1 MLSSGNINDYNFGQT
16 TGLRKA
22 SRRSDSVSALGE
34 LGKGFGAGVD
44 QLQALGGGA
53 YALLGDILGSEQ
65 MFQDGIDFY
74 QEQMEEAA
82 EAEIG
87 RVEDVEGFGDAV
99 LYGSYLVGN
108 VVPTLLGGLGTG
120 AVAGQLAKVA
130 VKKKVKDRVDQAAKE
145 QVQKVVKEKSLKG
158 KAKQYGSN
166 ALKKLRDNPVRSA
179 QAAGAFTYSAA
190 LNAGES
196 TANLYEEAD
205 ERDPVLSLAVGVSA
219 GALDAFV
226 PINALKR
233 LLPSKQFKE
242 AKDQISDQ
250 IMTNQKPIRRVL
262 SQMGKLGAAE
272 GVTEAVQEIIQQ
284 SAVEYVV
291 GKKDPTLQKDF
302 LERLF
307 DEENRSV
314 YLNAAIAG
322 AVGGGIVGIPTG
334 IVGDPT
340 PTRTLDEATQAE
352 QDTQE
357 QPTPEE
363 TEPDDPEVTRARNR
377 QEAAR
382 RSVQAELGEDFSP
395 RDERLSPEQRA
406 ENASERRRQA
416 RDRAIE
422 QVTSEQMEIDPVLS
436 KIQELSPEERRIAAR
451 ENARKLLDRTT
462 EYRITAQNII
472 EDEFANHIAE
482 LERQRGGVRDLVVA
496 EQTPQN
502 VRESVVAPKITRQQ
516 QENLQQD
523 LNKVIEQAREA
534 GLNIEMLSDANFAIQ
549 DQLATRVAELDR
561 SGGEVA
567 VATQVV
573 EQDIDRRQSEID
585 REIQERR
592 ITRDASALTG
602 ETIEAVNI
610 SERSLLSLPL
620 EMQQLLVQSAIDR
633 GVEVPV
639 FVSESDIENAAIL
652 LPPPSRDEIVNEV
665 RKSLILQSDKRTDL
679 ANIEK
684 FFNREVTK
692 TPTAEDTIFL
702 DEAINKIITQD
713 GADYN
718 DAVTRAML
726 DLNKAGV
733 ENVLDPARISVP
745 SIQRM
750 MRSGERGYTKAD
762 GSYDPETDV
771 VRISPELIE
780 ESLRNPK
787 AEKYLRFV
795 LAHELGHQ
803 FDIKNNISIN
813 TPEFVVSAVEADN
826 GQLTLD
832 SGAAIEEILGEYQ
845 SGSEFGQLF
854 VHPMRQMYNVFK
866 KASADGNLDSVMQ
879 LYRKEI
885 FAQAYAIY
893 YSDKEAFKANLPI
906 TYEALTREFR
916 NNGNGNQTT
925 DRLEERNGI
934 LRPIRTSSRNGG
946 VEVDDTT
953 ATGEDRG
960 RGVEGEQ
967 TDQGVGREGE
977 QEDGFG
983 TGRGVLDDDDVFDLP
998 TRTAQE
1004 IERDDELIDSVRE
1017 STTRF
1022 EATKSKARTTFKKYL
1037 EPKGLL
1043 PETAFD
1049 AMIER
1054 DGLVG
1059 ASEIEV
1065 RQLLGN
1071 YRNAVKETLGRNP
1084 TEQDKQTLQN
1094 ILSGSLSD
1102 VENAVIPESIKAPLR
1117 AMRVYLDNYSVKYAT
1132 AIAKDAEALAL
1143 QGKEGQA
1150 AAKID
1155 LLNVIMDRIG
1165 SYVNRSYRAFDD
1177 KNWFKKVPEEVLVT
1191 ARNYLEAQGNT
1202 NPNQVINTILKEGTA
1217 YQDLPTLIRETKL
1230 GAKDLSNLMRRKDIA
1245 PEIRALLGEYTD
1257 PEVNFARSAT
1267 KMSRYIFNTYF
1278 LEKVLE
1284 QGEGVFLFK
1293 QEDAPP
1299 DHFVKIANDNSSV
1312 LAPLN
1317 GYYTTPEVNQA
1328 FIDAVD
1334 PSSPTGLY
1342 GSIIRLNAFVKF
1354 GKTVIAP
1361 TTIARN
1367 FMSAA
1372 LFTVANGHFNWAKTS
1387 KAFQARKAYFNNL
1400 TDTEMADYLKE
1411 IKKLGVNYDSAVA
1424 GELIDTLKDSSFGGD
1439 IIFDEEG
1446 ASRGEKL
1453 RRKVSQTGEFFT
1465 KFYQYGD
1472 DFWKIVGFENEV
1484 DILMN
1489 AKGITREE
1497 AMPLAAQRI
1506 RDTYPTY
1513 SLVGAGI
1520 KWLRRFPL
1528 IGTFVS
1534 FPYEIIR
1541 NKINMIKYLLKDM
1554 KDPDLKKTVPRRIV
1568 GLTIANAGAY
1578 GLVQTVAGMLD
1589 VSEDEEEAI
1598 RLMAPPWSQNSNLL
1612 VTSREPDGK
1621 INYMD
1626 LSHMDPYAQF
1636 KKPINAIL
1644 RDRPI
1649 EDGIYDGVWE
1659 FFKPF
1664 LGWDISTQTILEA
1677 ISNQKESGGKIYNE
1691 SDTLLNRS
1699 TDLYKHFERGMAPA
1713 VLQNLRRTASAL
1725 NGEISK
1731 SGRKFSVED
1740 EVLAI
1745 LGLRTTLFDPK
1756 TALYFKAYEFNESK
1770 RESVSLLTN
1779 VLRDPNDVSEGDIRT
1794 AFKNS
1799 SRARKEAFERMSKLV
1814 QAGLKAGLTKTQT
1827 MMILRANNVTKADA
1841 KALVEGGMTAWE
1853 MSDSSI
1859 KNTVKKSDVLFGDK
1873 KTKQFK
1879 ERFKL
1884 VNELLEQEI

>member
-1 MLSSGNINDYNFGQT
+1 MLSLGSTNPYKSLQKRSIQSAST
-16 TGLRKA
+16 ETG
-22 SRRSDSVSALGE
+22 VFNE
-34 LGKGFGAGVD
+34 IGKGFGAGLD
-44 QLQALGGGA
+44 QLEALGIGGTK
-53 YALLGDILGSEQ
+53 ALFGQLIGNEE
-65 MFQDGIDFY
+65 MFQSGIEYY
-74 QEQMEEAA
+74 QEQMSEASAA
-82 EAEIG
+82 E
-87 RVEDVEGFGDAV
+87 VERIEDIDGFYDGV
-99 LYGSYLVGN
+99 LWASYLVGN
-108 VVPTLLGGLGTG
+108 VVPTLVGGIASGGVGGFAANL
-120 AVAGQLAKVA
+120 A
-130 VKKKVKDRVDQAAKE
+130 VKKKVKDEVSKIARKQTE
-145 QVQKVVKEKSLKG
+145 KVVKEKAKKASFKKSLANQFKKIKG
-158 KAKQYGSN
+158 
-166 ALKKLRDNPVRSA
+166 DPVRLG
-179 QAAGAFTYSAA
+179 QGIGAFTYSAA
-190 LNAGES
+190 LGASES

-205 ERDPVLSLAVGVSA
+205 ERNSALALSVGIAS
-219 GALDAFV
+219 GALDSLV
-226 PINALKR
+226 PMRALKK
-233 LLPSKQFKE
+233 LLPTNKFKE
-242 AKDQISDQ
+242 AQDQISDQ
-250 IMTNQKPIRRVL
+250 VMSNQNPIKRTL
-262 SQMGKLGAAE
+262 IEMAKLGGSE
-272 GVTEAVQEIIQQ
+272 GVTEALQEIVQQ
-284 SAVEYVV
+284 SAVEYVK
-291 GKKDPTLQKDF
+291 GQNDSSLEKNFLQ
-302 LERLF
+302 RLF

-314 YLNAAIAG
+314 YLNAAFAG
-322 AVGGGIVGIPTG
+322 AIGGGIVGIPTG

-340 PTRTLDEATQAE
+340 PTRTLDEATRAE
-352 QDTQE
+352 QESQAPQE
-357 QPTPEE
+357 TPPDPNNPRNITPENLRE
-363 TEPDDPEVTRARNR
+363 NLEMIRLLEEEGLEVAVQDTSTDQSATEVQLKARQN
-377 QEAAR
+377 
-382 RSVQAELGEDFSP
+382 
-395 RDERLSPEQRA
+395 
-406 ENASERRRQA
+406 A
-416 RDRAIE
+416 RD
-422 QVTSEQMEIDPVLS
+422 
-436 KIQELSPEERRIAAR
+436 
-451 ENARKLLDRTT
+451 LLNRTA
-462 EYRITAQNII
+462 EYRALAQNII
-472 EDEFANHIAE
+472 EDQFALHIAE
-482 LERQRGGVRDLVVA
+482 LERKRGGVRDLVVA

-502 VRESVVAPKITRQQ
+502 VSETVRITRQQ
-516 QENLQQD
+516 QESLQQD

-534 GLNIEMLSDANFAIQ
+534 GLNVDMLSDANFALQ
-549 DQLATRVAELDR
+549 DQLATRVAELER

-567 VATQVV
+567 VATQAV
-573 EQDIDRRQSEID
+573 EQDIDRRQTEID

-665 RKSLILQSDKRTDL
+665 RKSLILQNDKRTDL

-826 GQLTLD
+826 GQLILD

-953 ATGEDRG
+953 ATGENRG

-998 TRTAQE
+998 TRSAQE

-1017 STTRF
+1017 TTTRL
-1022 EATKSKARTTFKKYL
+1022 EATKSKARTTFQKYL
-1037 EPKGLL
+1037 APKGLL

-1049 AMIER
+1049 SMIER
-1054 DGLVG
+1054 DGLIG
-1059 ASEIEV
+1059 AAEIEV

-1071 YRNAVKETLGRNP
+1071 YRNAVREKLGRDP
-1084 TEQDKQTLQN
+1084 SQEDKKTLN
-1094 ILSGSLSD
+1094 DLLSGSLSD
-1102 VENAVIPESIKAPLR
+1102 VENAVIPESIKEPLR
-1117 AMRVYLDNYSVKYAT
+1117 AMRVYLDNYSDQYAK
-1132 AIAKDAEALAL
+1132 AIFKDIEKLVA

-1155 LLNVIMDRIG
+1155 LLNTIIERKG
-1165 SYVNRSYRAFDD
+1165 TYVTRSYRAFDD
-1177 KNWFKKVPEEVLVT
+1177 KNWFKKVPEEVIVAARDFLV
-1191 ARNYLEAQGNT
+1191 EQGST
-1202 NPNQVINTILKEGTA
+1202 NPIQVINTILKEGTA

-1230 GAKDLSNLMRRKDIA
+1230 GAKDLSNLMKRKNIA

-1278 LEKVLE
+1278 LERVLE
-1284 QGEGVFLFK
+1284 LGEGVFLFK
-1293 QEDAPP
+1293 PENAPP
-1299 DHFVKIANDNSSV
+1299 DHFVKIAADNSSV

-1317 GYYTTPEVNQA
+1317 GYVTTPEINQA
-1328 FIDAVD
+1328 FIDAID

-1342 GSIIRLNAFVKF
+1342 GSIIRANAFVKF

-1361 TTIARN
+1361 TTMARN
-1367 FMSAA
+1367 FLSAA
-1372 LFTVANGHFNWAKTS
+1372 LFTVANGHFNWSKTS
-1387 KAFQARKAYFNNL
+1387 KALQARKAYFNNL
-1400 TDTEMADYLKE
+1400 SDQEMVDYLKE
-1411 IKKLGVNYDSAVA
+1411 IKKLGVNYDSAIA
-1424 GELIDTLKDSSFGGD
+1424 GELIDTLKDTQFGAD
-1439 IIFDEEG
+1439 IVFDEEG
-1446 ASRGEKL
+1446 ATISTKAKRKL
-1453 RRKVSQTGEFFT
+1453 SKTAEFFT
-1465 KFYQYGD
+1465 KAYQFGD

-1497 AMPLAAQRI
+1497 AMPEAAKRI

-1513 SLVGAGI
+1513 SLVGAGV

-1541 NKINMIKYLLKDM
+1541 NKMNMLKYLARDM
-1554 KDPDLKKTVPRRIV
+1554 KDPDLKKTVPRRLL
-1568 GLTIANAGAY
+1568 GLALANAGAY
-1578 GLVQTVAGMLD
+1578 GLVYAFKGMLD
-1589 VSEDEEEAI
+1589 VSDDEEEAI
-1598 RLMAPPWSQNSNLL
+1598 RLMAPPWSRNSNLL

-1621 INYMD
+1621 INYLD

-1636 KKPINAIL
+1636 KRPVNAL
-1644 RDRPI
+1644 FRDGDI
-1649 EDGIYDGVWE
+1649 EDKIYDATWE

-1664 LGWDISTQTILEA
+1664 LGWDISTKTILEL
-1677 ISNQKESGGKIYNE
+1677 IGNKKESGAQIYNE

-1699 TDLYKHFERGMAPA
+1699 KDIYMHIERGVAPA
-1713 VLQNLRRTASAL
+1713 VLQNLRRTTSAL

-1731 SGRKFSVED
+1731 SGRKFSIED
-1740 EVLAI
+1740 EAMAI
-1745 LGLRTTLFDPK
+1745 VGFRTTLFDPK
-1756 TALYFKAYEFNESK
+1756 TALYFKAYEFNEMK

-1814 QAGLKAGLTKTQT
+1814 QAALKAGLTKTQA

>member
-34 LGKGFGAGVD
+34 IGKGFGAGVD

-145 QVQKVVKEKSLKG
+145 QVQKVVKEKALKG

-166 ALKKLRDNPVRSA
+166 ALKKLRDNPVRAA

-352 QDTQE
+352 QDAQE

-422 QVTSEQMEIDPVLS
+422 QVTSEQMEIDPVLAR
-436 KIQELSPEERRIAAR
+436 IQELSPEERRIAAR

-502 VRESVVAPKITRQQ
+502 VRESVVTPEITRQQ
-516 QENLQQD
+516 QESLQQD

-534 GLNIEMLSDANFAIQ
+534 GLNVEMLSNANVALQ
-549 DQLATRVAELDR
+549 DQISTRVAELAT

-567 VATQVV
+567 VATQAV
-573 EQDIDRRQSEID
+573 EQDTDRRLAELDEQ
-585 REIQERR
+585 IQERR
-592 ITRDASALTG
+592 IARNVDSLTG
-602 ETIEAVNI
+602 ETIETVNVSEI
-610 SERSLLSLPL
+610 SLGSLPAEIQEAVAAL
-620 EMQQLLVQSAIDR
+620 AENET
-633 GVEVPV
+633 EVPV
-639 FVSESDIENAAIL
+639 FVSQEIYEEAVNTIP
-652 LPPPSRDEIVNEV
+652 LPFREEV
-665 RKSLILQSDKRTDL
+665 DSEGRKIIDLQRDKRRDS
-679 ANIEK
+679 ANPENYY
-684 FFNREVTK
+684 FGEVT
-692 TPTAEDTIFL
+692 TNPTAEDNLFL
-702 DEAINKIITQD
+702 ADAIRKVLRQNGD
-713 GADYN
+713 DYN
-718 DAVTRAML
+718 DAITRAML

-733 ENVLDPARISVP
+733 GNIFSAERFVVPPIERMQRPYGEAAASYSPSTNVIKLSPTL
-745 SIQRM
+745 IQ
-750 MRSGERGYTKAD
+750 D
-762 GSYDPETDV
+762 
-771 VRISPELIE
+771 
-780 ESLRNPK
+780 SLGNTNGQR
-787 AEKYLRFV
+787 YLRFV
-795 LAHELGHQ
+795 MAHELGHQ
-803 FDIKNNISIN
+803 FDLSNEVSENVS
-813 TPEFVVSAVEADN
+813 EFDVTGLQQDN
-826 GQLTLD
+826 GNFRLSVGD
-832 SGAAIEEILGEYQ
+832 AVAEIFAEYQ
-845 SGSEFGQLF
+845 SGSDFGLLF
-854 VHPMRQMYNVFK
+854 EHPIRYMHRDFENAIQKGNVDEVL
-866 KASADGNLDSVMQ
+866 ALH
-879 LYRKEI
+879 RKEI

-893 YSDKEAFKANLPI
+893 YTDPVNFRAKLPKVH
-906 TYEALTREFR
+906 EVLTREITDER
-916 NNGNGNQTT
+916 NNNQATNRLSDGDGVREDIRAFT
-925 DRLEERNGI
+925 SDRSE
-934 LRPIRTSSRNGG
+934 
-946 VEVDDTT
+946 EVDEST
-953 ATGEDRG
+953 ATRESG
-960 RGVEGEQ
+960 RTGIEGQ
-967 TDQGVGREGE
+967 QANQGMGREGE
-977 QEDGFG
+977 QEDGLG
-983 TGRGVLDDDDVFDLP
+983 SGRGLLDDDDVFDLP

-1022 EATKSKARTTFKKYL
+1022 EATKSKARTTFQKYL
-1037 EPKGLL
+1037 APKGLL

-1117 AMRVYLDNYSVKYAT
+1117 AMRVYLDNYSVRYAT
-1132 AIAKDAEALAL
+1132 AIAKDAEALAA

-1361 TTIARN
+1361 TTMARN

-1387 KAFQARKAYFNNL
+1387 KAYQARKAYFNNL

-1424 GELIDTLKDSSFGGD
+1424 GELIDTLRDSSFGGD

-1453 RRKVSQTGEFFT
+1453 KRKVSQTGEFFT

-1513 SLVGAGI
+1513 SLVGAGV

-1541 NKINMIKYLLKDM
+1541 NKINMLKYLKRDM
-1554 KDPDLKKTVPRRIV
+1554 ADPDLKKTVPRRIV

-1578 GLVQTVAGMLD
+1578 GLVNAFAGMLD

-1636 KKPINAIL
+1636 KRPLNAIL
-1644 RDRPI
+1644 RDQPI
-1649 EDGIYDGVWE
+1649 EDAIYDATWE

-1677 ISNQKESGGKIYNE
+1677 ISNKKESGGKIYNE

-1731 SGRKFSVED
+1731 SGRNFSVED
-1740 EVLAI
+1740 EASAFV
-1745 LGLRTTLFDPK
+1745 GFRTTLFDPK
-1756 TALYFKAYEFNESK
+1756 SALYFKAYEFNESK

-1814 QAGLKAGLTKTQT
+1814 QAGLKAGLTKTQA

-1873 KTKQFK
+1873 KTKQFR

>member
-1 MLSSGNINDYNFGQT
+1 MLSFGNINDYNFGQT
-16 TGLRKA
+16 TGLRIA
-22 SRRSDSVSALGE
+22 TRRSDSVSALGE
-34 LGKGFGAGVD
+34 IGKGFGAGVD

-120 AVAGQLAKVA
+120 AIAGGLAKVA
-130 VKKKVKDRVDQAAKE
+130 VKKKIKDRVDQAAKE
-145 QVQKVVKEKSLKG
+145 QVQKVVKEKALKG

-166 ALKKLRDNPVRSA
+166 ALKKLRDNPVRAA
-179 QAAGAFTYSAA
+179 QATGAFTYSAT

-196 TANLYEEAD
+196 TANLYEEAN
-205 ERDPVLSLAVGVSA
+205 ERDPALSLAVGVSA

-250 IMTNQKPIRRVL
+250 IITNKKPIRRVFT
-262 SQMGKLGAAE
+262 QMGKLGGAE

-284 SAVEYVV
+284 SAVEYVI

-340 PTRTLDEATQAE
+340 PTRTLDEAVQAD
-352 QDTQE
+352 QDNQE
-357 QPTPEE
+357 QPTPEATE
-363 TEPDDPEVTRARNR
+363 TEDPEVTRARNR
-377 QEAAR
+377 REAAR
-382 RSVQAELGEDFSP
+382 RSVQQELGEDFTP
-395 RDERLSPEQRA
+395 RSERLSPEQQRERA
-406 ENASERRRQA
+406 TQKRQEA

-422 QVTSEQMEIDPVLS
+422 QVTADQMEIDPVLAR
-436 KIQELSPEERRIAAR
+436 IQQLSPEERRIAAR

-472 EDEFANHIAE
+472 EDEFATHIAE
-482 LERQRGGVRDLVVA
+482 LESQRGGVRDLVVS

-502 VRESVVAPKITRQQ
+502 VRESLVTPEITKQT
-516 QENLQQD
+516 QESLQQN
-523 LNKVIEQAREA
+523 LNRVIEQAREA
-534 GLNIEMLSDANFAIQ
+534 GLNVSMLTDVNQSIQ
-549 DQLATRVAELDR
+549 DQMATRIADMERDGR
-561 SGGEVA
+561 DVA
-567 VATQVV
+567 VSTREV
-573 EQDIDRRQSEID
+573 EQDVERRISDVE
-585 REIQERR
+585 RENQERR
-592 ITRDASALTG
+592 IARDANALTG
-602 ETIEAVNI
+602 ETIDTVNV
-610 SERSLLSLPL
+610 SEINLSSLPL
-620 EMQQLLVQSAIDR
+620 EIQQ
-633 GVEVPV
+633 V
-639 FVSESDIENAAIL
+639 F
-652 LPPPSRDEIVNEV
+652 
-665 RKSLILQSDKRTDL
+665 
-679 ANIEK
+679 ANIAQENGIATPT
-684 FFNREVTK
+684 FISIAEYERAINTIPLSNRSEVDSEGKKIIDLQEDQRKDQANQENYFSGEVTT
-692 TPTAEDTIFL
+692 TPTPEDNLFL
-702 DEAINKIITQD
+702 ADAIRKVLRQNGD
-713 GADYN
+713 DYN
-718 DAVTRAML
+718 DAITRAML

-733 ENVLDPARISVP
+733 GNIFSAERFVVP
-745 SIQRM
+745 PIERMQRPYGEAAASYDVNKNIIKLSPTLIQGALGNAN
-750 MRSGERGYTKAD
+750 GER
-762 GSYDPETDV
+762 
-771 VRISPELIE
+771 
-780 ESLRNPK
+780 
-787 AEKYLRFV
+787 YLRFV
-795 LAHELGHQ
+795 MAHELGHQ
-803 FDIKNNISIN
+803 FDLSNN
-813 TPEFVVSAVEADN
+813 VSANVTEFDVTSLQEDN
-826 GQLTLD
+826 GNFRLSVGD
-832 SGAAIEEILGEYQ
+832 AVAEIFDEYQ
-845 SGSEFGQLF
+845 SGSDFGLLF
-854 VHPMRQMYNVFK
+854 EHPIRLMHSQFEEAIQKGNVDQIL
-866 KASADGNLDSVMQ
+866 ALQ
-879 LYRKEI
+879 RKEI

-893 YSDKEAFKANLPI
+893 YTDPENFRQKLPKVH
-906 TYEALTREFR
+906 EVLTREITDER
-916 NNGNGNQTT
+916 NNNQAT
-925 DRLEERNGI
+925 DRRSDGNEVQED
-934 LRPIRTSSRNGG
+934 IRTFTSDRSD
-946 VEVDDTT
+946 EVDESSAARDSGR
-953 ATGEDRG
+953 TGI
-960 RGVEGEQ
+960 EGQ
-967 TDQGVGREGE
+967 QADQRVGREGE
-977 QEDGFG
+977 QDDGLG
-983 TGRGVLDDDDVFDLP
+983 AGRSILDDDDVFDLP
-998 TRTAQE
+998 TKTAQE

-1022 EATKSKARTTFKKYL
+1022 EATKSKAGTTFQKYL
-1037 EPKGLL
+1037 LPKGLL

-1071 YRNAVKETLGRNP
+1071 YRNSVKETLGRNP
-1084 TEQDKQTLQN
+1084 TEEDKKTLQN

-1102 VENAVIPESIKAPLR
+1102 VENAVIPKSIKDPLR
-1117 AMRVYLDNYSVKYAT
+1117 AMRVYLDNYSAKYAT
-1132 AIAKDAEALAL
+1132 AIAKDAETLAL

-1361 TTIARN
+1361 TTMARN

-1453 RRKVSQTGEFFT
+1453 RRKVSQTGDFFT

-1520 KWLRRFPL
+1520 KWLRKFPL

-1541 NKINMIKYLLKDM
+1541 NKINMLKYLKRDM
-1554 KDPDLKKTVPRRIV
+1554 ADPDLKKTVPRRIV

-1578 GLVQTVAGMLD
+1578 GLVNAFAGMLD

-1612 VTSREPDGK
+1612 VMSREPDGK

-1636 KKPINAIL
+1636 KRPLNAIL
-1644 RDRPI
+1644 RDQPI
-1649 EDGIYDGVWE
+1649 DDAIYDATWE

-1664 LGWDISTQTILEA
+1664 LGWDISTQAILEA

-1740 EVLAI
+1740 EALAFV
-1745 LGLRTTLFDPK
+1745 GFRTTLFDPK

-1779 VLRDPNDVSEGDIRT
+1779 VLRDPNDVSDGDIRT

-1814 QAGLKAGLTKTQT
+1814 QAGLKAGLTKTQA

-1879 ERFKL
+1879 ERFQL